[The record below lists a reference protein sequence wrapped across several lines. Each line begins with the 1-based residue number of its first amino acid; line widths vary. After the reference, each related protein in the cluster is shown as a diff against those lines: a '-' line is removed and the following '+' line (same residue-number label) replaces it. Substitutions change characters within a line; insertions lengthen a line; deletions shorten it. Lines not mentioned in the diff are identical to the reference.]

1 MNDKR
6 HSKVKASHLA
16 REAYLYVRQA
26 APEQASQ
33 HGQRLQS
40 QYNLHRQA
48 VVLGWPAE
56 RVIVI
61 DSDIG
66 HSGASATGRSGFQQ
80 LMRQV
85 RRGCVGV
92 VMALDRSRLSRNSLD
107 WCRLVDA
114 CVMSDTLL
122 LDEDGLYDPADS
134 NDRLLLECEQAMPA
148 RKTVEL
154 TLQYKEARR

>member
-6 HSKVKASHLA
+6 HPQVKASHLA

-26 APEQASQ
+26 TPEQTSQ

-48 VVLGWPAE
+48 VALGWPAE

-66 HSGASATGRSGFQQ
+66 HSGASTTGRLGFQQ

-92 VMALDRSRLSRNSLD
+92 VMALDRSRLSRNALD
-107 WCRLVDA
+107 WRRLVDA

-134 NDRLLLECEQAMPA
+134 DHRLLRVEQHANP
-148 RKTVEL
+148 R
-154 TLQYKEARR
+154 